1 MKINQFIVLKE
12 SRVGEGRV
20 ALTPNAVS
28 LLVKKRFPI
37 SVESGAGIL
46 AGFTDEKYREAGAN
60 IFKFGSPFPSHSFIL
75 RVKCPTAERELSE
88 NKLLT
93 SETIMMGF
101 LDPLDEDTS
110 HIDRWKSIG
119 ITLIPLEI
127 LPLSADDPKN
137 AQAAM
142 SRFAGRLALQDALN
156 HYQGNHPKKVTVI
169 GTGPAGIEAAFTAR
183 NLQLPVQLF
192 GRQERF
198 RQKMEELG
206 IIYYTLPETN
216 ARDFICQH
224 LNDQTIIITA
234 ARNVGENSPI
244 LIDDK
249 ELSLLPSHSVIIDL
263 ATGEGGN
270 VKGSKS
276 DQIVI
281 TDRNIAIINVSGYP
295 KAEPR
300 EASNNFAKCMVNL
313 LSEIITPSMK
323 LNLGNSLAFL
333 AQHKHM

>member
-28 LLVKKRFPI
+28 LLVKKHFPI
-37 SVESGAGIL
+37 MVESAAGML
-46 AGFTDEKYREAGAN
+46 AGFTDEEYREAGAT
-60 IFKFGSPFPSHSFIL
+60 IFKFGTPFPSHSFIL
-75 RVKCPTAERELSE
+75 RVKCPTAEQELSE
-88 NKLLT
+88 NKLF
-93 SETIMMGF
+93 SPETIMMGF

-110 HIDRWKSIG
+110 HINRWKSLG
-119 ITLIPLEI
+119 ITPISLEL

-142 SRFAGRLALQDALN
+142 SRFAGRLALKDALN
-156 HYQGNHPKKVTVI
+156 HYQGTHLKKVTVI
-169 GTGPAGIEAAFTAR
+169 GTGPAGMEAALAAR
-183 NLQLPVQLF
+183 NLQLPVQFF

-206 IIYYTLPETN
+206 MTYYVIPETHSQ
-216 ARDFICQH
+216 DFIRQH
-224 LNDQTIIITA
+224 LADQTIIITA
-234 ARNVGENSPI
+234 ARNVGEKAPL
-244 LIDDK
+244 LIDEK

-276 DQIVI
+276 DQVVI
-281 TDRNIAIINVSGYP
+281 TNRNIAIINVSGYP

-300 EASNNFAKCMVNL
+300 EASNHFAKCMVNI
-313 LSEIITPSMK
+313 LSEIITPDMK
-323 LNLGNSLAFL
+323 LNLSDSF
-333 AQHKHM
+333 KHV